1 MVQPALTAIIA
12 GCVQLFYAWRILL
25 LTKYKSITILVVLS
39 TITAII
45 AGIDTA
51 VLGQRHP
58 LFSDWPGKFHIE
70 FGTWLGASLLADL
83 VIAATLLRFL
93 WKRKTG
99 DVAMD
104 HVVNRI
110 FMMTLQTGLLTSVVA
125 FADLIVVRAV
135 GTVTVLCS
143 HLILNTPLASLYLTS
158 FMSLLNANG
167 TIDNSR
173 GYEEPQNKDIF
184 TTVDALELS
193 AISATE
199 PSTSTEIK
207 LAAAPEECCG
217 PKASVDDDA
226 KQGSCGFDMQLDV
239 RARGGR
245 AGVADMPEHIRTT
258 WFDGR
263 GLPDM
268 AKQVVDSDVVCI
280 EPFAD

>member
-1 MVQPALTAIIA
+1 MVRNTATLGKATWEWNCEPALTAIIA

-25 LTKYKSITILVVLS
+25 LTKYRSITILVVLS

-110 FMMTLQTGLLTSVVA
+110 FM
-125 FADLIVVRAV
+125 
-135 GTVTVLCS
+135 
-143 HLILNTPLASLYLTS
+143 
-158 FMSLLNANG
+158 
-167 TIDNSR
+167 
-173 GYEEPQNKDIF
+173 
-184 TTVDALELS
+184 S
-193 AISATE
+193 AYF
-199 PSTSTEIK
+199 
-207 LAAAPEECCG
+207 
-217 PKASVDDDA
+217 
-226 KQGSCGFDMQLDV
+226 SCYFNIYV
-239 RARGGR
+239 
-245 AGVADMPEHIRTT
+245 
-258 WFDGR
+258 
-263 GLPDM
+263 
-268 AKQVVDSDVVCI
+268 
-280 EPFAD
+280 